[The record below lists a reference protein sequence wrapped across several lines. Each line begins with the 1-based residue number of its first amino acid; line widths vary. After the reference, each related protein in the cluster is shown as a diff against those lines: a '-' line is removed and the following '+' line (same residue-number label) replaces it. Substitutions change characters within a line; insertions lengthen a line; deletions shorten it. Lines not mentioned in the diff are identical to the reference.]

1 MDRRI
6 RTTRALAFGLAA
18 SVAAAPLVAQV
29 GSVTLEEAIQMAL
42 DVQPAMV
49 QARGQVETADA
60 TKLQWYG
67 SWLPTLSASSSASS
81 NSSTRWDDRT
91 QTTISGSS
99 QSYSGG
105 ISMSLTLF
113 DGLSR
118 LAEGRATSADQESAD
133 ASLVNQTFQT
143 IMQTKQA
150 FFNALAADELVR
162 ISDTRIARATE
173 QLNIAKEKLA
183 AGTATRSDTLQ
194 SFVEVANAELQRLNA
209 VTQLAIAEANL
220 AQLIGVD
227 GSVKAVREERLF
239 EIVEPDTAALRQ
251 EVLVRSPTML
261 VAEASVKSAEA
272 QYKTIYSQYL
282 PRATASYSRSWSG
295 NEWLT
300 LNPSWSVRVGLS
312 WTIFNGFSR
321 ELTRTQ
327 RIVGLDNARAQ
338 AQDTYRQTNAQLTQ
352 YLASLAAARTSIEIA
367 RAAQAA
373 SEEDLRVQRE
383 RYRVGAATIVDVL
396 ASQVNLDQAEVDIVQ
411 AYFDYLVAKAQ
422 IEALAGREL

>member
-1 MDRRI
+1 MEQRI
-6 RTTRALAFGLAA
+6 TDRALALALVA
-18 SVAAAPLVAQV
+18 SVAATSLVGQPQV
-29 GSVTLEEAIQMAL
+29 VTLEQAIQLAL

-60 TKLQWYG
+60 AKLQWYG
-67 SWLPTLSASSSASS
+67 SWLPTLSASSSVST
-81 NSSTRWDDRT
+81 NSSSRWSNET
-91 QTTISGSS
+91 QTTITGSS

-143 IMQTKQA
+143 ILQTKQA
-150 FFNALAADELVR
+150 FYNALAAEELVR
-162 ISDTRIARATE
+162 ISDTRIERATE

-183 AGTATRSDTLQ
+183 AGTATRSDTLR

-220 AQLIGVD
+220 ARLIGVD
-227 GSVKAVREERLF
+227 GAAKAAREDRLF
-239 EIVEPDTAALRQ
+239 DLVEPDTAALRQ
-251 EVLVRSPTML
+251 EVLARSPTIL
-261 VAEASVKSAEA
+261 TAEAAVKSAEA
-272 QYKTIYSQYL
+272 QYQTIYSQYL

-295 NEWLT
+295 NQWLT
-300 LNPSWSVRVGLS
+300 LNPSWSARVGLS

-327 RIVGLDNARAQ
+327 RIIGLDNARAQ
-338 AQDTYRQTNAQLTQ
+338 AEDTYRQTNAQLTQ
-352 YLASLAAARTSIEIA
+352 YFAALAAARTSLQIA
-367 RAAQAA
+367 QANQAA

-411 AYFDYLVAKAQ
+411 AYLDYLVAKAQ

>member
-1 MDRRI
+1 MEQRITDRVLI
-6 RTTRALAFGLAA
+6 LAVLA
-18 SVAAAPLVAQV
+18 SVAATSLAAQAQV
-29 GSVTLEEAIQMAL
+29 VTLEQAIQLAL

-67 SWLPTLSASSSASS
+67 SWLPALSASSSAST
-81 NSSTRWDDRT
+81 NSSTRWDERT
-91 QTTISGSS
+91 QTTVSGSS

-118 LAEGRATSADQESAD
+118 LAEGRATSADQASAD

-143 IMQTKQA
+143 ILQTKQA

-162 ISDTRIARATE
+162 ISDTRIERATE

-183 AGTATRSDTLQ
+183 AGTATRSDTLR

-209 VTQLAIAEANL
+209 VTQLAIAEATL

-227 GSVKAVREERLF
+227 GAVKAVREDRLF
-239 EIVEPDTAALRQ
+239 ELVEPDTAMLRQ
-251 EVLVRSPTML
+251 EVLARSPTILM
-261 VAEASVKSAEA
+261 AEASVRSAEA
-272 QYKTIYSQYL
+272 QYKTVYSQYL

-295 NEWLT
+295 NQWLT
-300 LNPSWSVRVGLS
+300 LNPSWSARIGFS

-327 RIVGLDNARAQ
+327 RIISLDNARAQ
-338 AQDTYRQTNAQLTQ
+338 AEDTYRQTNAQLTQ
-352 YLASLAAARTSIEIA
+352 YLAALAAARTSLDIA
-367 RAAQAA
+367 QANQAA
-373 SEEDLRVQRE
+373 SAEDLRGQRE

-411 AYFDYLVAKAQ
+411 AYLDYLVAKAQ